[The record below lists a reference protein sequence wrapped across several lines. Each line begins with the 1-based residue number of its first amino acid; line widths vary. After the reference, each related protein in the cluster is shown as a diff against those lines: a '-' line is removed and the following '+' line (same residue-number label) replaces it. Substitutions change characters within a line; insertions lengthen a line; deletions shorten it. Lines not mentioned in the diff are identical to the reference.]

1 MKDFFKFS
9 IYRNYERNFS
19 FSYQTKLRFSTSELI
34 SKSLFYWLELIIFV
48 LFKKALLFIILPWGL
63 STLLLWIFLFYS
75 KTMLWSDNLLISTG
89 LAVTFLIEKI
99 FYLDICLLVFFRVCS
114 VIEFMHVVFSE
125 KSFIVLRSPIFLK
138 ATVNS

>member
-1 MKDFFKFS
+1 
-9 IYRNYERNFS
+9 
-19 FSYQTKLRFSTSELI
+19 
-34 SKSLFYWLELIIFV
+34 
-48 LFKKALLFIILPWGL
+48 
-63 STLLLWIFLFYS
+63 
-75 KTMLWSDNLLISTG
+75 MLCRDNLLISTG

-99 FYLDICLLVFFRVCS
+99 FYLGICLLVFFRVCS